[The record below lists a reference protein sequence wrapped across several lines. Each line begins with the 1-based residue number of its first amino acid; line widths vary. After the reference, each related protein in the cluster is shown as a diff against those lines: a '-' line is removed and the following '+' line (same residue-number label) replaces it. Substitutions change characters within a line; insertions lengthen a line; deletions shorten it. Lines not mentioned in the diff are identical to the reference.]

1 MTRRDLLQQAGLAAS
16 GLAGTPA
23 DPANSSHPWL
33 RSVRILIAEGYNA
46 PFYPALVYEPDRA
59 LGDRSNGPRAR
70 AGWNLLSR
78 ACGSTKS

>member
-1 MTRRDLLQQAGLAAS
+1 MTRRDLLQQTGLAAS

-23 DPANSSHPWL
+23 DTADSSHPWL

-59 LGDRSNGPRAR
+59 LADRPNGQCGR
-70 AGWNLLSR
+70 AGWNLLSC
-78 ACGSTKS
+78 AY